1 MQRIQIITDKNA
13 TFYHSIT
20 LIFNKKTKKMLL
32 KNICEDLLVL
42 GGVN

>member
-32 KNICEDLLVL
+32 KNIREVL
-42 GGVN
+42 IVLSRVN